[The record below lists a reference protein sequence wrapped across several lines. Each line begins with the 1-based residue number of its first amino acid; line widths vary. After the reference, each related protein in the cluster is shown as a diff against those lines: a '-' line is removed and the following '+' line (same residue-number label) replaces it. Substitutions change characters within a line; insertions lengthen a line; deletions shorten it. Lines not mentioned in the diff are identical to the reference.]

1 MVWRFGLFTKYIPT
15 CLDYHKLY
23 FHCDKIGQMC
33 SHLSVILFTCLSVY
47 FFAGWHLGAIL
58 NHSFAPHIVSPL
70 LSNASFYW
78 CMAVYDWPVVWITCF
93 SQGDNVFIQFFSSY
107 WFLKVLSPSTH
118 RGHGG
123 RVVTLSPPT
132 SEAGVRFP
140 ARPQVGKLV
149 VPSVGRQFTVQNPS
163 ELYVLVSSA
172 LPTTHCDMTCT
183 VLKAT

>member
-1 MVWRFGLFTKYIPT
+1 M
-15 CLDYHKLY
+15 
-23 FHCDKIGQMC
+23 
-33 SHLSVILFTCLSVY
+33 
-47 FFAGWHLGAIL
+47 
-58 NHSFAPHIVSPL
+58 
-70 LSNASFYW
+70 
-78 CMAVYDWPVVWITCF
+78 
-93 SQGDNVFIQFFSSY
+93 
-107 WFLKVLSPSTH
+107 

-149 VPSVGRQFTVQNPS
+149 VACHWSIVQNPN

-172 LPTTHCDMTCT
+172 LPTTRHDMTCT